1 MTLQGYRGH
10 RPGGQHTRTVW
21 GAVERP
27 VTGTAPRAWYNDW
40 AMAGTLYEP
49 PQKPVVSPRVLKI
62 AIAALALAGLGGYL
76 YHQESGWL
84 ANGAAAVLGLF
95 GYELV
100 TVDVLTTPARTDI
113 LLDGT
118 RVTELP
124 LHLRREDAI
133 HRVTAIAPG
142 YEPAEV
148 TFKAD
153 SNRQVILTLK
163 ASKRK

>member
-1 MTLQGYRGH
+1 VQ
-10 RPGGQHTRTVW
+10 
-21 GAVERP
+21 AS
-27 VTGTAPRAWYNDW
+27 PRLPSIGSRLRRCWYNHPV
-40 AMAGTLYEP
+40 MAGTLYEP
-49 PQKPVVSPRVLKI
+49 PVKPLITARGLRIAVVV
-62 AIAALALAGLGGYL
+62 LALGGVGAYL
-76 YHQESGWL
+76 YQREPGWI
-84 ANGAAAVLGLF
+84 GKVGSVVLGLF

-100 TVDVLTTPARTDI
+100 AVDVITTPARTDI

-124 LHLRREDAI
+124 LHVRHDDAI

-153 SNRQVILTLK
+153 GNRQLILTLRPAK
-163 ASKRK
+163 NR